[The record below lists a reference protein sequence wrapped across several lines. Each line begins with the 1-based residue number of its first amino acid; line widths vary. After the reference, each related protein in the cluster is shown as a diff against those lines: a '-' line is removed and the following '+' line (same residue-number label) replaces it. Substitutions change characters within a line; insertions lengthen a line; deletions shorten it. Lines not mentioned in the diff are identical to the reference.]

1 MPVIYVPVI
10 ILITA
15 VIMRTTSIASDMG
28 YLESTNS
35 TKQTSTNKNTSTIIE
50 MDNAV
55 ETAGGPELVEAT
67 VQALIVGEIATTADT
82 IVSTPRTVSIGE

>member
-35 TKQTSTNKNTSTIIE
+35 TTHTSTNMNTSTIIE
-50 MDNAV
+50 MDIAV
-55 ETAGGPELVEAT
+55 ETAGGPQLVETT
-67 VQALIVGEIATTADT
+67 VQALIVGEIATIADT
-82 IVSTPRTVSIGE
+82 IVSTPRTVASGE

>member
-1 MPVIYVPVI
+1 MPVIFVPVI

-15 VIMRTTSIASDMG
+15 VIMRTTSSASGMG

-35 TKQTSTNKNTSTIIE
+35 RTQLSTNMNTSTIIE
-50 MDNAV
+50 MDIAV
-55 ETAGGPELVEAT
+55 ETAGGPQLVEAT

-82 IVSTPRTVSIGE
+82 IVSTPRTVAIGE